1 MNKIECDI
9 LNELHRQPYSTQRSL
24 AEQTGYSL
32 GTVNRVSKD
41 LQQAEYLDSEYLL
54 TQKAKDFLAKKRPHN
69 AIILAA
75 GYGMRMVPINTE
87 TPKGL
92 LEINGETL
100 IERLIRQLQEIGIF
114 KIYIVVGFLKEQ
126 YEYLIDQYHV
136 ELIVNEE
143 YSRKNNLHSLTLAA
157 PYLGNSYVIPCDIW
171 CRQNPFSSHEL
182 YTWYLLS
189 EIKTPESDVKVNR
202 KMQLTRIGSR
212 EAGNQMIG
220 ISYIDED
227 QAKALK
233 GELQLLDADARYNH
247 VFWEEALLRNPSMPI
262 WAKVI
267 KDGEAIEIN
276 TYEQLRELDGN
287 SNQLETEAIRLIGEA
302 LQVPGSAVNHISIL
316 KKGMTNR
323 SFLFVCEEKKYI
335 MRIPGEGTD
344 RLIDRRQEYNVY
356 QTLNGKKICD
366 PVIYMNPVNG
376 YKITEFIPGARCCDP
391 CCPEDVKKCMNKLRT
406 LHEMRL
412 KTEHRFDLFEKID
425 LYESFWNGESSV
437 YRDYEKTKQNIWS
450 LKAFIESCH
459 PQECLT
465 HIDAV
470 PDNFLLV
477 TEADGTET
485 VFLIDW
491 EYAGMQDPHVDL
503 AMFCIY
509 SFYDRKQIDQLIDI
523 YFQGACECRIRIKIY
538 CYVAVC
544 GLLWSNWCEYK
555 RNLGV
560 EFGEYSL
567 RQYRYAKEYY
577 RIACEAMED
586 HLS

>member
-1 MNKIECDI
+1 MNKAECDI
-9 LNELHRQPYSTQRSL
+9 LNELNHQKYSTQRNL

-32 GTVNRVSKD
+32 GTVNRISKD
-41 LQQAEYLDSEYLL
+41 LQQEGYINCEYLL
-54 TQKAKDFLAKKRPHN
+54 TQKAKDFLAKKRPQN

-100 IERLIRQLQEIGIF
+100 IERLIRQLQETGVS
-114 KIYIVVGFLKEQ
+114 KIYIVVGFLKEK

-136 ELIVNEE
+136 ELIINEE
-143 YSRKNNLHSLTLAA
+143 YSRKNNLHSLALAA
-157 PYLGNSYVIPCDIW
+157 AYLENSYVIPCDIW
-171 CRQNPFSSHEL
+171 CRQNPFSNHEL

-189 EIKTPESDVKVNR
+189 ETKTSESDVKVNR
-202 KMQLTRIGSR
+202 KMQLTRIGNR

-220 ISYIDED
+220 ISYIDKD
-227 QAKALK
+227 QAETLK
-233 GELQLLDADARYNH
+233 EELRLLDADARYNH
-247 VFWEEALLRNPSMPI
+247 VFWEEALLRNPSSPI

-267 KDGEAIEIN
+267 KNGEAIEIN
-276 TYEQLRELDGN
+276 TYEQLRELDSH

-302 LQVPGSAVNHISIL
+302 LQVPYTAVNNISIL

-323 SFLFVCEEKKYI
+323 SFLFSCEEKKYI

-344 RLIDRRQEYNVY
+344 RLINRSQEYHVY

-376 YKITEFIPGARCCDP
+376 YKITEFISGARCCNP
-391 CCPEDVKKCMNKLRT
+391 CCSEDVKKCMGKLRT

-425 LYESFWNGESSV
+425 LYESFWNGEQSV
-437 YRDYEKTKQNIWS
+437 YRDYVETKKNILS
-450 LKAFIESCH
+450 LKSYIDNLQPE
-459 PQECLT
+459 ECLT

-477 TEADGTET
+477 KETDGTEQI
-485 VFLIDW
+485 FLIDW

-503 AMFCIY
+503 AMFSIY
-509 SFYDRKQIDQLIDI
+509 SFYDREHIDQLIDV
-523 YFQGACECRIRIKIY
+523 YFQGACEHSIRIKIY
-538 CYVAVC
+538 CYVAIC

-577 RIACEAMED
+577 RIAKEAMED
-586 HLS
+586 IL